1 MKPFAGVVA
10 VVVVLLPGAHCW
22 AQEKPSPW
30 TDVEKP
36 IFEKLRTLRKV
47 PDDKRGNITKKLAI
61 EIRHLTSPGQLNL
74 AAGLAGLAT
83 EGDYGKGPLQ
93 EVAVT
98 LAQAVKRNPPP
109 PDKSG
114 APAGPYVQLAELIRY
129 EHVKVSLDDPQLKA
143 AFAKLDENDKLRQNA
158 NFTLNDL
165 NGKSWTLKDLRGSVV
180 LVNFWATWCP
190 PCRKEMPDLDALHR
204 RFHKQGLVILSM
216 SSEEEA
222 KVRSFLADKHYEY
235 SILLDPGEKVN
246 QAFAIEGIPK
256 SFLYDREGKLVA
268 QAIDMRTMNQFLG
281 MLREAGLK

>member
-1 MKPFAGVVA
+1 MRPFAA
-10 VVVVLLPGAHCW
+10 VVGAVLLIGAHGV

-30 TDVEKP
+30 TDAEKP

-47 PDDKRGNITKKLAI
+47 PDDKRGNVTKKLAI
-61 EIRHLTSPGQLNL
+61 EIRHLASPGQLNL
-74 AAGLAGLAT
+74 AADLAALAT

-98 LAQAVKRNPPP
+98 LVQAVKRNPPP
-109 PDKSG
+109 PEKSG
-114 APAGPYVQLAELIRY
+114 APGGPYVQLAQLIRY
-129 EHVKVSLDDPQLKA
+129 EHVRVSLGDDPQLKA

-190 PCRKEMPDLDALHR
+190 PCRKEMPDLDALYR

-216 SSEEEA
+216 SSEEDA

-235 SILLDPGEKVN
+235 PILLDPGEKTN

-256 SFLYDREGKLVA
+256 SFLYNREGKLVA